1 MRGERPAGSDLPRS
15 GQQGA
20 LYLDARRTRRADS
33 DDPLGEQPRQARAP
47 GSRGRRLGDRP
58 RGEPGSPAHG
68 LTGRAN
74 CAADLY
80 KFNGPPR
87 LTRRNRTK
95 ITSEPSIASGLGL
108 RKNRA
113 LSERISAETQIALRD
128 GLPVSPPSSA
138 GKSATAY

>member
-1 MRGERPAGSDLPRS
+1 MMPVLPRP

-33 DDPLGEQPRQARAP
+33 DDPLGDQPRQAQAR
-47 GSRGRRLGDRP
+47 GSGSERLGGRP

-68 LTGRAN
+68 LTGTAN

-80 KFNGPPR
+80 KFNGPPG
-87 LTRRNRTK
+87 LTRRGRTK

-108 RKNRA
+108 RKDRA
-113 LSERISAETQIALRD
+113 ISERIDR
-128 GLPVSPPSSA
+128 
-138 GKSATAY
+138 